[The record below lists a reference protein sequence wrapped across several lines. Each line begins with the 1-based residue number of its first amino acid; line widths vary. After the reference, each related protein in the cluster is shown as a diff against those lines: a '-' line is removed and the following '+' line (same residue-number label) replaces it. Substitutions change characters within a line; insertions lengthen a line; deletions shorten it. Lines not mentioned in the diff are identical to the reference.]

1 MPVYKITLKD
11 IEIQGSIGPDLKFF
25 MSSEAAGFSDRKV
38 WKKKD
43 STYLLK
49 GEIPITAPTTVDL
62 TARVVEKDK
71 YNDEG
76 QEPILVSL
84 TPDDT
89 EVPASLSVTVK
100 ENYGPS
106 SKRKPRQATFTFKL
120 LFTLRTLDSE
130 QRKARADKFVPVL
143 NRALDALLPT
153 LDADCKLD
161 REAVFSL
168 LLNTANHES
177 DGFKRVAEY
186 NNGSGEGL
194 VQMIPETYDDM
205 WDRYLKYPANK
216 KFADALRQLAGVQEG
231 KPDRELLKMNSC
243 FASGMAL
250 LRYIEHGAGADYPL
264 PPAGDVLAQSRYWG
278 AHYQT
283 EEDPELM
290 DKFVDSWKATFEPVV
305 PKNPTPKN

>member
-25 MSSEAAGFSDRKV
+25 MSSDAAGFSDRKV

-49 GEIPITAPTTVDL
+49 GEIPITAPTTVDV

-71 YNDEG
+71 YDDEG

-84 TPDDT
+84 KPEDT

-106 SKRKPRQATFTFKL
+106 STRKPRQATFTFKL

-130 QRKARADKFVPVL
+130 QRKVRADKFVPVL
-143 NRALDALLPT
+143 NRALDTLLPAVSAGCT
-153 LDADCKLD
+153 LDRADT
-161 REAVFSL
+161 FSL

-177 DGFKRVAEY
+177 DGFSRVAEY

-194 VQMIPETYDDM
+194 VQMIPKTYDDM
-205 WDRYLKYPANK
+205 WDRYLELPDNK
-216 KFADALRQLAGVQEG
+216 KLAKALRQLAGVQSG
-231 KPDRELLKMNSC
+231 KPDRALLKTDSC
-243 FASGMAL
+243 YASGMAL
-250 LRYIEHGAGADYPL
+250 LRYIEHGAGADHPV
-264 PPAGDVLAQSRYWG
+264 PPAGDVQAQSRYWG
-278 AHYQT
+278 KHYQT
-283 EEDPELM
+283 EEDPGLM
-290 DKFVDSWKATFEPVV
+290 EKFVDSWKATFEPVV
-305 PKNPTPKN
+305 PEKPAPKN